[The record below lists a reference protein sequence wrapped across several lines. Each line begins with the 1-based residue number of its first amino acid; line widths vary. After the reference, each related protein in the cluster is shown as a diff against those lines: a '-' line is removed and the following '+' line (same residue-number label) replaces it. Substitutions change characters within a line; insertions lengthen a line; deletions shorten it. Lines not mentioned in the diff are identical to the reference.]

1 MTQIWLLGVRL
12 ARIIEGVKPHCFVME
27 NVDRARKSNAY
38 AKAREIFKRAGYGLT
53 EIVLACRGGVMALP

>member
-1 MTQIWLLGVRL
+1 
-12 ARIIEGVKPHCFVME
+12 ME

-53 EIVLACRGGVMALP
+53 EIVLACRGGVMALPWRISSNA